1 MEDVSIC
8 SSYVNVFLPMFFMY
22 SFYVFEIIDITMNA
36 CVPISLLPRVNATC
50 VIKYPS
56 GNGAS
61 KSAKLIYNQA
71 TGMIYILNI
80 STQTDRYYPKYTRNH
95 RCRRAER

>member
-1 MEDVSIC
+1 
-8 SSYVNVFLPMFFMY
+8 MY

-80 STQTDRYYPKYTRNH
+80 STQTDRYYPKYIQKSSLQKSGTIIQINGTRDSKI
-95 RCRRAER
+95 